1 MNNIEILSRTA
12 ERNKLKFFLE
22 PDSGGEVAIME
33 GLDGFGREDGCVF
46 AECNDDEV
54 TSLLTAWLV
63 GELRGD
69 RDVEFQLARLLAMRG
84 VLVGELAAQIIRE
97 ETWNGFNCKQLFL
110 SYICNMTDFKNRF
123 SQYLATMPSDFR
135 DGLFVAAM
143 YAESH
148 EADEILI
155 DAFSEWYRSGD
166 WFPAGTGE
174 DGWLEYFLKKWI
186 KVYSLEKIE
195 VPIRAYFDVCV

>member
-1 MNNIEILSRTA
+1 MNNIEILLRTA
-12 ERNKLKFFLE
+12 ERNKLKFLLE
-22 PDSGGEVAIME
+22 PDNGCEVAVME
-33 GLDGFGREDGCVF
+33 GLDSFDREDECVF
-46 AECNDDEV
+46 AECTDDEA

-63 GELRGD
+63 GELKGD

-84 VLVGELAAQIIRE
+84 VLVGELATRIIRE
-97 ETWNGFNCKQLFL
+97 ESWNGFNCKQLFL
-110 SYICNMTDFKNRF
+110 SYICNMADFKKRL
-123 SQYLATMPSDFR
+123 SQYLATMPCDFR

-148 EADEILI
+148 DVDEILI
-155 DAFSEWYRSGD
+155 DAFSGWYRSGD

-186 KVYSLEKIE
+186 NAYSLEKIE
-195 VPIRAYFDVCV
+195 VPLRAYFDVCV